1 MILER
6 VMTYVDFFVPS
17 VEELCF
23 MLDRERFN
31 EWKER
36 AGDGD
41 ITEILDVE
49 KDIKPL
55 ADQCMELGVQVLRRL
70 ILRRVTFRMKFFQEP
85 EQEIPV
91 SQHF

>member
-1 MILER
+1 MP
-6 VMTYVDFFVPS
+6 YVDFFVPS

-49 KDIKPL
+49 KD
-55 ADQCMELGVQVLRRL
+55 MRRL